1 MYRKFVIPYSAK
13 STSSS
18 TKKARQN
25 TINDLVQKALD
36 SGDWSTLRDMNVTKS
51 ELNTAVSKS
60 SYKKVKNLST
70 AQQNQLTQA
79 TMGNFNKY
87 ESSSSTNIVQSN
99 GDYGQDDRPTA
110 SAADLLAAKKSMED
124 SFKSVSELL
133 GQYSVLNNPYE
144 NPDYT
149 NVDDATLQ
157 SVQQL
162 QNTLGTNINYDYD
175 NIKGIYDEA
184 ARQGYEIEQESGAE
198 RSYYQHLADAQ
209 NTALDTIRQQY
220 GQAVASGASKGMQ
233 AAQQLSAILG
243 TTQQAN
249 AEATQLAID
258 KQSRANEYAQQVA
271 QNARDALS
279 YSNQQQMDLAN
290 LSRTLYNDSIQKQ
303 TAQLGYNQSLN
314 TDKANVASAYLN
326 AQGSLNGSIANTIGG
341 VYNNNQSAIA
351 QLQSAIEQANGN
363 VKAAKASK

>member
-1 MYRKFVIPYSAK
+1 MYRKFVIPYSAA
-13 STSSS
+13 SNTQA
-18 TKKARQN
+18 ARQN
-25 TINDLVQKALD
+25 TINNLVQQALN
-36 SGDWSTLRDMNVTKS
+36 SGDWSTLKELNVTTK

-60 SYKKVKNLST
+60 SYKKVKNLT
-70 AQQNQLTQA
+70 AAQQAQLTQA
-79 TMGNFNKY
+79 TMGKFNKY
-87 ESSSSTNIVQSN
+87 ESNNSTNVVEN
-99 GDYGQDDRPTA
+99 HENNGQDDKPTA
-110 SAADLLAAKKSMED
+110 TAADLLAAKKSMED

-133 GQYSVLNNPYE
+133 GQYSVLNNPYTA
-144 NPDYT
+144 PDYT
-149 NVDDATLQ
+149 DVDNASLQ

-175 NIKGIYDEA
+175 SIKGIYDEA
-184 ARQGYEIEQESGAE
+184 ARQGYDIEQESGAE

-233 AAQQLSAILG
+233 AAQQLSTILG

-258 KQSRANEYAQQVA
+258 KQARANEYAQQVA
-271 QNARDALS
+271 QNAKDALS

-290 LSRTLYNDSIQKQ
+290 LSRTLYNDTIQKQ
-303 TAQLGYNQSLN
+303 TAQLGYNQALN

-351 QLQSAIEQANGN
+351 QLQSAIEQAKGN
-363 VKAAKASK
+363 VSAAKASK